1 MKKIVIVIVV
11 ILVSAFTIV
20 AINKVLSKDLKLDN
34 QNNASNNEEVVE
46 KFNDKEREIINL
58 IYDKLDI
65 LQYFNQDNLK
75 SFYIKKM
82 FEFGYFESKSNV
94 RYLQVNY
101 EFECSDGTK
110 TCNNLIHP
118 NYINEGNSSAFM
130 IKIDLEDN
138 SYIEKIPGFSTS
150 PDSDWIQTIK
160 RIEW

>member
-65 LQYFNQDNLK
+65 LQYFNIDNL
-75 SFYIKKM
+75 
-82 FEFGYFESKSNV
+82 
-94 RYLQVNY
+94 
-101 EFECSDGTK
+101 
-110 TCNNLIHP
+110 
-118 NYINEGNSSAFM
+118 
-130 IKIDLEDN
+130 
-138 SYIEKIPGFSTS
+138 
-150 PDSDWIQTIK
+150 
-160 RIEW
+160 

>member
-82 FEFGYFESKSNV
+82 FDICK
-94 RYLQVNY
+94 LIM
-101 EFECSDGTK
+101 
-110 TCNNLIHP
+110 NLNALMELRLVI
-118 NYINEGNSSAFM
+118 I
-130 IKIDLEDN
+130 
-138 SYIEKIPGFSTS
+138 
-150 PDSDWIQTIK
+150 
-160 RIEW
+160 